1 MIVKCGEIPGQIGK
15 WSLSHSY
22 FYLFIIYFYV
32 HVYHVSIYVC
42 VVIRISMGE
51 THNLYES
58 ARLWG
63 ALLPHKMIIQMHIVV
78 GIGVVWGVTEYC
90 LNSA

>member
-15 WSLSHSY
+15 WSLSPHL
-22 FYLFIIYFYV
+22 FLFIVYAYV
-32 HVYHVSIYVC
+32 CVYHVYGDMC
-42 VVIRISMGE
+42 VVIHMFMDE

-63 ALLPHKMIIQMHIVV
+63 DLLPQKMMIQMHIMV

-90 LNSA
+90 LNGA